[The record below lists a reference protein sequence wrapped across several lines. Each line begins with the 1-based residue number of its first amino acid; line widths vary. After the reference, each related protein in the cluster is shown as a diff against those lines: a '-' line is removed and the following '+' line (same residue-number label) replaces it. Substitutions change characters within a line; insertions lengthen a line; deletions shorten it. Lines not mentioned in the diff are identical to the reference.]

1 MASFS
6 TLRAPGRPPSG
17 IKVAMEKIRVF
28 LLDDHEIVRRG
39 LRVLLEAEDD
49 MLVVGEAGTA
59 REGLAG
65 MLADQPDVALLD
77 ARLPD
82 GSGVDVVRHLR
93 DRAPGVRSLMLSSY
107 DDDDTL
113 TGAFAAGVAGYV
125 LKEIAADSLLEGIRK
140 VAAGQSLVAPAVASR
155 MMERMRQQRSPE
167 PGAGMDKLSP
177 QEMRI
182 LQLIGEGLTNR
193 QIGERLFLSEKTI
206 KNNVTSVLAKLGVQ
220 RRTQA
225 AVLATRLRG

>member
-1 MASFS
+1 MQ
-6 TLRAPGRPPSG
+6 
-17 IKVAMEKIRVF
+17 KIRVF

-39 LRVLLEAEDD
+39 LRDLLSAEEDIA
-49 MLVVGEAGTA
+49 VVGEAGTA

-65 MLADQPDVALLD
+65 MLATPPDVALLD

-82 GSGVDVVRHLR
+82 RSGVDVARDLR
-93 DRAPGVRSLMLSSY
+93 DRAPQVRTLMLSSY
-107 DDDDTL
+107 DDDETL
-113 TGAFAAGVAGYV
+113 TGAFSAGVAGYV

-155 MMERMRQQRSPE
+155 MMERMRQQRAPQ
-167 PGAGMDKLSP
+167 PADGLDKLTP
-177 QEMRI
+177 QEQRI